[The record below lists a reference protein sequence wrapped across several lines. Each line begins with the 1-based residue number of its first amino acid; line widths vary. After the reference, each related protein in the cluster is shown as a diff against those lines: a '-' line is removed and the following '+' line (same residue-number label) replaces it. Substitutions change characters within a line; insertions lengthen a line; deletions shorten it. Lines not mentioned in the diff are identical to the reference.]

1 MNDMVTMNEL
11 LIKAKDANASDVH
24 ITVGIS
30 PKCRV
35 NGELLDLGYPA
46 FAPDDTVRIIEE
58 IMDEKQKERI
68 EREGEVDFSYAVPN
82 VGRYRVNA
90 YKQRGSYAAA
100 IRLVGTEI
108 PTPEQLGLPPSVVA
122 VTEKKR
128 GLVLVTGPTG
138 SGKSTSLA
146 SLIGVINQ
154 TTNSH
159 VITLEEPIE
168 YLHRHGSS
176 IINQREVGNDTH
188 SFSNAL
194 RAALRQDPDVILVGE
209 MRDLDTIST
218 AVTAAE
224 TGHLVFST
232 LHTIGAASTIDR
244 IIDVF
249 PPHQQSQIR
258 IQLANVL
265 ECIVSQQLLPTA
277 DGKGRVAAFE
287 VMHVNSAIRNLIRE
301 GKSHQIQSIL
311 QTNKRMG
318 MQTMDDCLTELYVK
332 GIIDGENAKLFAQD
346 KAAMER
352 KVF

>member
-1 MNDMVTMNEL
+1 
-11 LIKAKDANASDVH
+11 
-24 ITVGIS
+24 
-30 PKCRV
+30 
-35 NGELLDLGYPA
+35 
-46 FAPDDTVRIIEE
+46 
-58 IMDEKQKERI
+58 
-68 EREGEVDFSYAVPN
+68 
-82 VGRYRVNA
+82 
-90 YKQRGSYAAA
+90 
-100 IRLVGTEI
+100 
-108 PTPEQLGLPPSVVA
+108 
-122 VTEKKR
+122 
-128 GLVLVTGPTG
+128 
-138 SGKSTSLA
+138 
-146 SLIGVINQ
+146 
-154 TTNSH
+154 
-159 VITLEEPIE
+159 
-168 YLHRHGSS
+168 
-176 IINQREVGNDTH
+176 
-188 SFSNAL
+188 
-194 RAALRQDPDVILVGE
+194 